1 MLELLRSDLRRKST
15 HYILNTGFV
24 ERYIKVPLQLGTLA
38 VLAYRFSHW
47 AGKTPLLL
55 GLIVRPL
62 ACLLE
67 FVSGSFTG
75 IRIKSGT
82 CVGPGFIIHNF
93 SAIFVDAESIGSNFT
108 VNQGVS
114 VGRDGQGR
122 PKIGNNVFLGSGA
135 KVLGAVT
142 IGDNVVVAANAY
154 VNKSVPDNC
163 TVAGVPAR
171 MISRG
176 AGSQYLNLTDRD
188 RNAVDGA
195 AQPSVSPEQSG
206 GRPGMTVPSA
216 IGE

>member
-1 MLELLRSDLRRKST
+1 MFELVRSDLRRKCT

-47 AGKTPLLL
+47 ARKKPLSF
-55 GLIVRPL
+55 GLILRPL
-62 ACLLE
+62 AWLLE
-67 FVSGSFTG
+67 FISGSLTG

-82 CVGPGFIIHNF
+82 SIGSGFIIHNF
-93 SAIFVDAESIGSNFT
+93 SAILIDAESIGSNFT

-114 VGRDGQGR
+114 VGHDGLGR

-135 KVLGAVT
+135 KVLGPVT
-142 IGDNVVVAANAY
+142 IGDNVVVAANAF
-154 VNKSVPDNC
+154 VNTSVPDNC

-176 AGSQYLNLTDRD
+176 GGSQYLNLTDRNRGASD
-188 RNAVDGA
+188 RA
-195 AQPSVSPEQSG
+195 AEFSVAPKQSAA
-206 GRPGMTVPSA
+206 GRTG
-216 IGE
+216 